1 MQMNIH
7 FSTDFTIAS
16 HCTTLLIL
24 RICQIKL
31 INLTQKENIKKYVR
45 KFRKTYSY
53 TTLSLM
59 IIAYVKIFICVYGRL
74 HCQQISIF
82 LRIKLPIIITP
93 KATKNFNKCSCSDL
107 LSDSMLRKYSYAFS
121 TLLRTDCRYFESF

>member
-1 MQMNIH
+1 MNIH

-24 RICQIKL
+24 RICQIKLINL

-59 IIAYVKIFICVYGRL
+59 IIAYVKIYAYMYVYTANR
-74 HCQQISIF
+74 
-82 LRIKLPIIITP
+82 
-93 KATKNFNKCSCSDL
+93 
-107 LSDSMLRKYSYAFS
+107 
-121 TLLRTDCRYFESF
+121 